1 MLEEKKDM
9 IEDKVSDKPEYKKK
23 KRYTKRRQQVIRQL
37 FFMGVA
43 AVVIVIGGVT
53 WTVKSHHTSEAAK
66 QQAQAEKE
74 AEQKKE
80 EQAKAEAEAKKA
92 QEEQAKAKEQSEAD
106 AQSQDAS
113 QNDADS
119 TKQSTETAEERLARV
134 RQEAIN
140 AGYPEKVIELLDK
153 NPETVQFVEDYG
165 TKKDQAPAATVE
177 AENGY
182 SGMFPE
188 ILQWDERWGY
198 APYGTSIIAVSG
210 CGPTCISMLVVG
222 MTGDKTVTPA
232 VVADYATQNHY
243 VDENNDTTW
252 AFMTQG
258 VEHWGLTCRESN
270 GNESEIAKE
279 LEAGHPIIC
288 SMRPGDFTDIGHFI
302 ILTSYSNGQVTIC
315 DPFNVENSK
324 KSWNYSQ
331 ISSQIK
337 AVWVYS
343 K

>member
-1 MLEEKKDM
+1 MLEEKKDT
-9 IEDKVSDKPEYKKK
+9 IEKKK

-43 AVVIVIGGVT
+43 VVVIAIGGIT
-53 WTVKSHHTSEAAK
+53 WAVKSHNASKNTGA
-66 QQAQAEKE
+66 QIQASQT
-74 AEQKKE
+74 QKKTD
-80 EQAKAEAEAKKA
+80 AVTTVAKKA
-92 QEEQAKAKEQSEAD
+92 VKANSEDAKKAKDKE
-106 AQSQDAS
+106 
-113 QNDADS
+113 
-119 TKQSTETAEERLARV
+119 KTEKKAETEEERIARV
-134 RQEAIN
+134 RQEAVN

-153 NPETVQFVEDYG
+153 NPETVQFVEDYAK
-165 TKKDQAPAATVE
+165 KKDQAPAATVE
-177 AENGY
+177 AEDGY

-210 CGPTCISMLVVG
+210 CGPTCVSMLVVG
-222 MTGDKTVTPA
+222 LTGDKTVTPA

-252 AFMTQG
+252 AFMTSG

-279 LEAGHPIIC
+279 LQEGHPIIC

-302 ILTSYSNGQVTIC
+302 ILTSYNNGEVTIC
-315 DPFNVENSK
+315 DPFSLENSK

>member
-1 MLEEKKDM
+1 MLEE
-9 IEDKVSDKPEYKKK
+9 KPEYKKRK
-23 KRYTKRRQQVIRQL
+23 KYTKRRQQVIRQL
-37 FFMGVA
+37 FFIGVA
-43 AVVIVIGGVT
+43 VVVVIIGCATWALKSDNMERKADIQAKTSQTGRKADAAKTSVENGVQAN
-53 WTVKSHHTSEAAK
+53 SEAVK
-66 QQAQAEKE
+66 
-74 AEQKKE
+74 
-80 EQAKAEAEAKKA
+80 
-92 QEEQAKAKEQSEAD
+92 
-106 AQSQDAS
+106 
-113 QNDADS
+113 
-119 TKQSTETAEERLARV
+119 
-134 RQEAIN
+134 
-140 AGYPEKVIELLDK
+140 EKVIELLDK

-165 TKKDQAPAATVE
+165 KKKDQAPAATVE
-177 AENGY
+177 AEDGY

-198 APYGTSIIAVSG
+198 SPYGTSIIAVSG
-210 CGPTCISMLVVG
+210 CGPTCVSMLVVG
-222 MTGDKTVTPA
+222 LTGDKTVTPS

-252 AFMTQG
+252 AFMTSG

-279 LEAGHPIIC
+279 LEAGHPVIC

-302 ILTSYSNGQVTIC
+302 ILTSYNNGNVTIC
-315 DPFNVENSK
+315 DPFSLENSK

>member
-1 MLEEKKDM
+1 MLEE
-9 IEDKVSDKPEYKKK
+9 KPEYKKRK
-23 KRYTKRRQQVIRQL
+23 KYTKRRQQVIRQL

-43 AVVIVIGGVT
+43 VVVIAIGGIT
-53 WTVKSHHTSEAAK
+53 WAVKSHNASKNTGA
-66 QQAQAEKE
+66 QIQASQT
-74 AEQKKE
+74 QKKTD
-80 EQAKAEAEAKKA
+80 AVTTVAKKA
-92 QEEQAKAKEQSEAD
+92 VKANSEDAKKAKDKE
-106 AQSQDAS
+106 
-113 QNDADS
+113 
-119 TKQSTETAEERLARV
+119 KTEKKAETEEERIARV
-134 RQEAIN
+134 RQEAVN

-153 NPETVQFVEDYG
+153 NPETVQFVEDYAK
-165 TKKDQAPAATVE
+165 KKDQAPAATVE
-177 AENGY
+177 AEDGY

-210 CGPTCISMLVVG
+210 CGPTCVSMLVVG
-222 MTGDKTVTPA
+222 LTGDKTVTPA

-252 AFMTQG
+252 AFMTSG

-279 LEAGHPIIC
+279 LQEGHPIIC

-302 ILTSYSNGQVTIC
+302 ILTSYNNGEVTIC
-315 DPFNVENSK
+315 DPFSLENSK

>member
-1 MLEEKKDM
+1 MLEEKKDT
-9 IEDKVSDKPEYKKK
+9 IENKK

-43 AVVIVIGGVT
+43 VVVIAIGGIT
-53 WTVKSHHTSEAAK
+53 WAVKSHNASKNTGA
-66 QQAQAEKE
+66 QIQASQT
-74 AEQKKE
+74 QKKTD
-80 EQAKAEAEAKKA
+80 AVTTVAKKA
-92 QEEQAKAKEQSEAD
+92 VKANSEDAKKAKDKE
-106 AQSQDAS
+106 
-113 QNDADS
+113 
-119 TKQSTETAEERLARV
+119 KTEKKAETEEERIARV
-134 RQEAIN
+134 RQEAVN

-153 NPETVQFVEDYG
+153 NPETVQFVEDYAK
-165 TKKDQAPAATVE
+165 KKDQAPAATVE
-177 AENGY
+177 AEDGY

-210 CGPTCISMLVVG
+210 CGPTCVSMLVVG
-222 MTGDKTVTPA
+222 LTGDKTVTPA

-252 AFMTQG
+252 AFMTSG

-279 LEAGHPIIC
+279 LQEGHPIIC

-302 ILTSYSNGQVTIC
+302 ILTSYNNGEVTIC
-315 DPFNVENSK
+315 DPFSLENSK

>member
-1 MLEEKKDM
+1 MAEE
-9 IEDKVSDKPEYKKK
+9 KKK

-43 AVVIVIGGVT
+43 VVAIAIGGGV
-53 WTVKSHHTSEAAK
+53 WAVKSHNTSEKTKAQTQTAQTKKKADAATAAAK
-66 QQAQAEKE
+66 KSVKTNSENAKKDQTDNT
-74 AEQKKE
+74 EQK
-80 EQAKAEAEAKKA
+80 
-92 QEEQAKAKEQSEAD
+92 
-106 AQSQDAS
+106 
-113 QNDADS
+113 
-119 TKQSTETAEERLARV
+119 TETAEERIARV
-134 RQEAIN
+134 RQEAVN

-165 TKKDQAPAATVE
+165 KKKDQAPAATVE

-198 APYGTSIIAVSG
+198 SPYGTSIIAVSG
-210 CGPTCISMLVVG
+210 CGPTCVSMLVVG
-222 MTGDKTVTPA
+222 LTGDKTVTPA

-243 VDENNDTTW
+243 VDSNNDTTW
-252 AFMTQG
+252 AFMTSG
-258 VEHWGLTCRESN
+258 VEHWGLSCRESN
-270 GNESEIAKE
+270 GTESEIAKE
-279 LEAGHPIIC
+279 LEAGHPVIC

-302 ILTSYSNGQVTIC
+302 ILTSYDNGNVTIC
-315 DPFNVENSK
+315 DPFSLENSK

>member
-1 MLEEKKDM
+1 MLEE
-9 IEDKVSDKPEYKKK
+9 KPEYKKRK
-23 KRYTKRRQQVIRQL
+23 KYTKRRQQVIRQL
-37 FFMGVA
+37 FFTGVA
-43 AVVIVIGGVT
+43 VVVVIIGCAT
-53 WTVKSHHTSEAAK
+53 WTLKSDNMARKADIQAKTSQTGRKADAAKTSVENGVQANSEAVK
-66 QQAQAEKE
+66 EKTDDKDTSDTT
-74 AEQKKE
+74 KK
-80 EQAKAEAEAKKA
+80 
-92 QEEQAKAKEQSEAD
+92 
-106 AQSQDAS
+106 
-113 QNDADS
+113 
-119 TKQSTETAEERLARV
+119 TETTEERIARV
-134 RQEAIN
+134 RQEAVT
-140 AGYPEKVIELLDK
+140 AGYPEKFIELLDK

-165 TKKDQAPAATVE
+165 KKKDQAPAATVE
-177 AENGY
+177 AEDGY

-198 APYGTSIIAVSG
+198 SPYGTSIIAVSG
-210 CGPTCISMLVVG
+210 CGPTCVSMLVVG
-222 MTGDKTVTPA
+222 LTGDKTVTPS

-252 AFMTQG
+252 AFMTSG

-279 LEAGHPIIC
+279 LEAGHPVIC

-302 ILTSYSNGQVTIC
+302 ILTSYNNGNVTIC
-315 DPFNVENSK
+315 DPFSLENSK